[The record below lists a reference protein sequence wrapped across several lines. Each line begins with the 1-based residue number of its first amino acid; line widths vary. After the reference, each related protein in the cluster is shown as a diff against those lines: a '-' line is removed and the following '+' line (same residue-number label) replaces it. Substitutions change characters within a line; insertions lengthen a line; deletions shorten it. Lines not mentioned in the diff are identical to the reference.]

1 MASSLSAW
9 QLEEEHGLVGLF
21 ALKVVTKV
29 RAARSALRCALCLV
43 PVYQLH
49 KPSLNSFPSLPGAV
63 PSHPIAA
70 GTLQQV

>member
-9 QLEEEHGLVGLF
+9 QLEEEHGGLF

-43 PVYQLH
+43 CLYTSYINQ
-49 KPSLNSFPSLPGAV
+49 A
-63 PSHPIAA
+63 
-70 GTLQQV
+70 